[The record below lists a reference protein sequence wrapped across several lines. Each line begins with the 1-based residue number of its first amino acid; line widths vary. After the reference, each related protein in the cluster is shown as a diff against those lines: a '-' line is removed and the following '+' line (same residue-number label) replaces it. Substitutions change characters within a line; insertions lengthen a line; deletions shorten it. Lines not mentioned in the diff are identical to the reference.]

1 MNEQDKNEMSMQIM
15 EDEIANEVGGYS
27 APKQQEFINPTL
39 YKTGRAN
46 PALRGKTAVDELTEA
61 LKEVKEALTIVTALR
76 KDLIG
81 MGADDR
87 PPAKA
92 KLEPV
97 HSERVIF
104 SAVRDLSTEIK
115 GDAAEI
121 VRMANLIRQ
130 GW

>member
-1 MNEQDKNEMSMQIM
+1 MIEQDKNEMSIQNM
-15 EDEIANEVGGYS
+15 EDELAGQMNYVPPATKS
-27 APKQQEFINPTL
+27 PAF
-39 YKTGRAN
+39 GRVN
-46 PALRGKTAVDELTEA
+46 TSDRKTAVDELTES
-61 LKEVKEALTIVTALR
+61 LKAVKEALTIVTALR

-81 MGADDR
+81 IDDKAPPR
-87 PPAKA
+87 P

-97 HSERVIF
+97 HSGDRVIF